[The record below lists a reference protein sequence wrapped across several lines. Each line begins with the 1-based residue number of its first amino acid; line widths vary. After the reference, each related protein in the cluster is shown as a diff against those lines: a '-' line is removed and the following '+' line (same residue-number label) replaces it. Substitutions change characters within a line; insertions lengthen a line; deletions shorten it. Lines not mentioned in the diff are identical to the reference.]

1 MMHLERRAQ
10 RGVAFILALVAV
22 AAATLLGVTVAAT
35 RDAAAS
41 SSDIVARNSAARA
54 AAAGG
59 LDIVER
65 IVEDT
70 SLFVGNDAEG
80 DLIPLFETVNIGG
93 VMLRAEIQDLE
104 TGGPVTAATRAFVT
118 VTEATVGNIRQVAR
132 SVSQLTQADI
142 VARADLDL
150 SEFAVFA
157 TRFENDVR
165 IRAQTHDGVGS
176 TIAVWQ
182 TAPTTGLS
190 EPLVVGTFDRRAEH
204 VYIDSDSSALG
215 HTLLDAGAFADSNEA
230 LDTDIASGVTRLPHD
245 IHVVP
250 VALPPLPTTE
260 TSTTIDF
267 LTVHMAEGPA
277 NLSTNADISFDMGQ
291 TAVIAPIDTE
301 PGEWRQLDINGS
313 LQLLGGT
320 IRVEVPTLLVVR
332 GELRLEN
339 AAIEVEEGASL
350 VIVAA
355 DAINISQSYIGARR
369 LPAES
374 LETDGFASYPPGGA
388 GSVAILAATPEG
400 AATPVFI
407 GDGSVVKAR
416 VYMPERGVSI
426 EQGAAIYGS
435 VLGDSVTV
443 AGSSVFYDPALR
455 NDRGWLNPRS
465 GIYEENGAV
474 RAEVR
479 AISAFTDAAFADFAD
494 ATGIAADLLLA
505 PMMPNTL
512 ASGAG
517 GGSGGNDTGANGG
530 DDGGGKNGGGDGGE
544 EGGEEG
550 EPEPPGGS
558 LAFKG
563 TLRAIAEDGSANGHP
578 DFGSSSI
585 GVRHYIGTVE
595 NTIGGDGKPVYRGW
609 TVGGK
614 WQTLKNNFPF
624 RDAAG
629 RHIPP
634 QLYRPALGDTAGVYQ
649 GIGNKP
655 SVTSAASLAAWFAD
669 GPSAKASKA
678 FDLVLEPNGNDAYTA
693 QLFVSSCGADFSPG
707 LAGFVPYFT
716 YEATASFT
724 YRDQDEAG
732 YTPWMIAKAD
742 DDLWIY
748 IDGKLVSDISGIQ
761 NQEVE
766 QHIDLTRLG
775 LSNGVDYEIK
785 LFYAARKHNGSVM
798 KMATNIVL
806 KDGDAPDNG
815 GTDTPLA
822 RLRSAFAAVQQR
834 LADGDFDPEDAR
846 YGSITPSMRRNFGA
860 VAMNNAPTTPN

>member
-80 DLIPLFETVNIGG
+80 ELIPLFETVSIGG

-118 VTEATVGNIRQVAR
+118 VTQATVGNITQVAR

-215 HTLLDAGAFADSNEA
+215 HTLLDAGAFADSNDA

-250 VALPPLPTTE
+250 VALPPLPTAE
-260 TSTTIDF
+260 TSTTTEF
-267 LTVHMAEGPA
+267 LGVHMAEGPA
-277 NLSTNADISFDMGQ
+277 NLSTNADISFGMGQ
-291 TAVIAPIDTE
+291 TAVIAPIDPE
-301 PGEWRQLDINGS
+301 PGEWRQLDIGGS
-313 LQLLGGT
+313 LMLLGGT

-355 DAINISQSYIGARR
+355 DAIDISQSYIGARR
-369 LPAES
+369 LPLES

-400 AATPVFI
+400 AATPVVI
-407 GDGSVVKAR
+407 GDGSVIKAR

-435 VLGDSVTV
+435 VLADSVNLG
-443 AGSSVFYDPALR
+443 GSSVFYDPALR

-465 GIYEENGAV
+465 GIYEENGTV

-479 AISAFTDAAFADFAD
+479 AISAFTDAAFAGFAD
-494 ATGIAADLLLA
+494 ATGVAPDLLLE
-505 PMMPNTL
+505 PMMPNAL

-517 GGSGGNDTGANGG
+517 GQGSDGGTNSGGD
-530 DDGGGKNGGGDGGE
+530 GGGDGKDGE
-544 EGGEEG
+544 GMAD
-550 EPEPPGGS
+550 PEPPAGTLT
-558 LAFKG
+558 LAG
-563 TLRAIAEDGSANGHP
+563 TLRAIAPDGSANGHP
-578 DFGSSSI
+578 DFASSQV
-585 GVRHYIGTVE
+585 GVDHYIGTVQD
-595 NTIGGDGKPVYRGW
+595 TLGPDGKPAYRGW

-614 WQTLKNNFPF
+614 WRTLKQNFPF
-624 RDAAG
+624 KDSCG
-629 RHIPP
+629 NHIPP
-634 QLYRPALGDTAGVYQ
+634 QLYRPGLGDTPGVFQ
-649 GIGNKP
+649 NSNKP
-655 SVTSAASLAAWFAD
+655 SVMNASSLAGWFVN
-669 GPSAKASKA
+669 GPSTTLSKP
-678 FDLVLEPNGNDAYTA
+678 FDLTFVSNGEGVYTTH
-693 QLFVSSCGADFSPG
+693 LFVDPSGSPHSPG
-707 LAGFVPYFT
+707 LEGVIPYFT
-716 YEATASFT
+716 LEASGVFT
-724 YRDQDEAG
+724 YLDHDDAG
-732 YTPWMIAKAD
+732 YTPYMIVKAD
-742 DDLWIY
+742 DDLWIFVN
-748 IDGKLVSDISGIQ
+748 GQLVSDISGVQ

-766 QHIDLTRLG
+766 QRIDLTRLG

-806 KDGDAPDNG
+806 QDGDAADNG
-815 GTDTPLA
+815 GTNTPLA
-822 RLRSAFAAVQQR
+822 RLRNAFAAVQQR
-834 LADGDFDPEDAR
+834 LSDGDFDPEDAR
-846 YGSITPSMRRNFGA
+846 YGSITPPMRRNFGA
-860 VAMNNAPTTPN
+860 VAMNNAPTTPD

>member
-22 AAATLLGVTVAAT
+22 AAATLLGLTVAAT

-80 DLIPLFETVNIGG
+80 DLIPLFETVSIGG

-118 VTEATVGNIRQVAR
+118 VTQATVGNITQVAR

-190 EPLVVGTFDRRAEH
+190 EPLVVGTFDRRADH

-215 HTLLDAGAFADSNEA
+215 HTLLDAGAFADSNDA

-250 VALPPLPTTE
+250 VALPPLPTAE
-260 TSTTIDF
+260 TSTTTEF
-267 LTVHMAEGPA
+267 LGVHMAEGPA
-277 NLSTNADISFDMGQ
+277 NLSTNADISFGMGQ

-332 GELRLEN
+332 GELRLQN

-355 DAINISQSYIGARR
+355 DAIDISQSYIGARR
-369 LPAES
+369 LPLES

-400 AATPVFI
+400 AATPVLI
-407 GDGSVVKAR
+407 GDGSVIKAR

-435 VLGDSVTV
+435 VLADSVNLG
-443 AGSSVFYDPALR
+443 GSSVFYDPALR

-465 GIYEENGAV
+465 GIYEENGTV

-479 AISAFTDAAFADFAD
+479 AISAFTDAAFAGFAD
-494 ATGIAADLLLA
+494 ATGVAPDLLLE
-505 PMMPNTL
+505 PMMPNAL

-517 GGSGGNDTGANGG
+517 GQGSDGGTNSGGD
-530 DDGGGKNGGGDGGE
+530 GGGDGKDGD
-544 EGGEEG
+544 GMAD
-550 EPEPPGGS
+550 PEPPAGTLT
-558 LAFKG
+558 LAG
-563 TLRAIAEDGSANGHP
+563 TLRAIAPDGSANGHP
-578 DFGSSSI
+578 DFASSQV
-585 GVRHYIGTVE
+585 GVDHYIGTVQD
-595 NTIGGDGKPVYRGW
+595 TLGPDGKPAYRGW

-614 WQTLKNNFPF
+614 WCTLKQNFPF
-624 RDAAG
+624 KDSCG
-629 RHIPP
+629 NHIPP
-634 QLYRPALGDTAGVYQ
+634 QLYRPGLGDTPGVFQ
-649 GIGNKP
+649 NSNKP
-655 SVTSAASLAAWFAD
+655 SVMNASSLAGWFVN
-669 GPSAKASKA
+669 GPSTTLSKP
-678 FDLVLEPNGNDAYTA
+678 FDLTFVSNGEGVYTTH
-693 QLFVSSCGADFSPG
+693 LFVDPSGSPHSPG
-707 LAGFVPYFT
+707 LEGVIPYFT
-716 YEATASFT
+716 LEASGVFT
-724 YRDQDEAG
+724 YLDHDDAG
-732 YTPWMIAKAD
+732 YTPYMIVKAD
-742 DDLWIY
+742 DDLWIFVN
-748 IDGKLVSDISGIQ
+748 GQLVSDISGVQ

-766 QHIDLTRLG
+766 QRIDLTRLG
-775 LSNGVDYEIK
+775 LSHGQEYEIK
-785 LFYAARKHNGSVM
+785 LFYASRKDNASIM
-798 KMATNIVL
+798 KIATNIVVSEGSGAGNG
-806 KDGDAPDNG
+806 DGE
-815 GTDTPLA
+815 TPLT
-822 RLRSAFAAVQQR
+822 RLRAALEAVRQR
-834 LADGDFDPEDAR
+834 LSDGDFDPEDAR
-846 YGSITPSMRRNFGA
+846 YGSITPPMRRNFGA
-860 VAMNNAPTTPN
+860 VAMNNAATTPN